1 MNSANTDLYNK
12 FVFYYDNDISSSFN
26 ILYKYFPNLKCSYE
40 DWCLFCFKNS
50 SEYHN
55 KTVYPNHTKFRYL
68 YDYYNDYY
76 NEDLENKYI
85 STNYY
90 DNYYDDD
97 YDNY

>member
-1 MNSANTDLYNK
+1 MNSVNTDLYNK

-90 DNYYDDD
+90 NNYYDDD
-97 YDNY
+97 DYNY